1 MKKNIYITY
10 DLELK
15 RDGNILKVGDKK
27 VPLSIIDNV
36 FIIGNARLKDS
47 ARKLLLKYGKSVFF
61 LNRKYELTGLL
72 TPPTFDSSYRLRLNQ
87 YKRVRDLEI
96 AKYIVQKKIEE
107 IQKQIDKSLARYLKK
122 IGDVKN
128 HDELMGIEGKASLYM
143 FEKFRENLEKEGIY
157 DFERRMHR
165 PVKDRVNGL
174 LSFLYTLYYALMYSL
189 LISEGFDP
197 YISFLH
203 VKRGKHV
210 SLASDLM
217 EVGRVKLTFLA
228 IDILK
233 EIYKDGFVGL
243 YLNDEARRFVLRE
256 FDKFVIDYENLLIK
270 DVKGLL
276 L

>member
-1 MKKNIYITY
+1 MKRNIYITY

-27 VPLSIIDNV
+27 VPLSIVDNV
-36 FIIGNARLKDS
+36 FIIGNAKLKDS
-47 ARKLLLKYGKSVFF
+47 ARKLLLKYGKSIFF
-61 LNRKYELTGLL
+61 LNRKYELQGLL
-72 TPPTFDSSYRLRLNQ
+72 TPPAFDSDYRLRLNQ

-107 IQKQIDKSLARYLKK
+107 IQKNVAKSLDRYLKK
-122 IGDVKN
+122 LENVKN

-143 FEKFRENLEKEGIY
+143 FEKFREELEKEGIF

-165 PVKDRVNGL
+165 PVKDKVNGL
-174 LSFLYTLYYALMYSL
+174 LSFLYTLYYALMFSL

-217 EVGRVKLTFLA
+217 EVARVKLTFLA

-233 EIYKDGFVGL
+233 EVYKDGFTGL
-243 YLNDEARRFVLRE
+243 YLNDEARRFVLRK
-256 FDKFVIDYENLLIK
+256 FDKFVLDYENLLIK
-270 DVKGLL
+270 DVKGMLL
-276 L
+276 